1 MMNDAAE
8 ARCKSP
14 GVNRKRVAWL
24 SVLGYLFASA
34 LVHPAAGASS
44 LPGSPHSAEPTTIVV
59 GFVGGFVRND
69 DDRHPEVRIIQ
80 QLEGEGG
87 PQFHAVALEN
97 RQRSKALQEILHWL
111 DGDGNGR
118 LSNEEKR
125 DAHIILF
132 GHSWGGSA
140 VNKLARELGRRGI
153 PVLLTIQVDSVN
165 KGWGNDCVIPANVAR
180 AENFYQTR
188 GVVHGCR
195 LLRAANPGRTQIIG
209 DYEFEYRAQ
218 PAACRSFSWFN
229 RHFFKTHN
237 AMGCDAR
244 VWVQVEREIESQL
257 RDAEQVRVAGVPA
270 GLTTGRDRP

>member
-1 MMNDAAE
+1 MNSAEE
-8 ARCKSP
+8 ARRKLP
-14 GVNRKRVAWL
+14 GMKRKVAGWLCVTGCLAASSAVN
-24 SVLGYLFASA
+24 
-34 LVHPAAGASS
+34 AAGGGNSQMAS
-44 LPGSPHSAEPTTIVV
+44 PNSAEPTVIVV

-69 DDRHPEVRIIQ
+69 DRRHPEVRIIQ

-97 RQRSKALQEILHWL
+97 RQRTKALREILHWL

-118 LSNEEKR
+118 LSNEEKGEAR
-125 DAHIILF
+125 IILF

-140 VNKLARELGRRGI
+140 VNKLARELGSRGI

-209 DYEFEYRAQ
+209 DYEFEYTVQ
-218 PAACRSFSWFN
+218 PAGCRSFSWFN

-237 AMGCDAR
+237 AMDCDTR
-244 VWVQVEREIESQL
+244 VWLEVEREIESQL
-257 RDAEQVRVAGVPA
+257 RDTEQVRMAGVSV
-270 GLTTGRDRP
+270 GLTAGRDRP